1 MRAPS
6 TTISDLEGAD
16 TASSCGSIAPMPRAV
31 QDPDSASSCGV
42 GCEIAAG
49 TTDMGFIDG
58 LQAKPNSL
66 RGMYASAQN
75 VLIEGVTIAPRS
87 CRVWGELRATP

>member
-6 TTISDLEGAD
+6 TAMSDLDGAD
-16 TASSCGSIAPMPRAV
+16 SASSCGAIAPMPRAV

-49 TTDMGFIDG
+49 TTEMGFIDE

-75 VLIEGVTIAPRS
+75 TLIEGLQWRRAGVFS
-87 CRVWGELRATP
+87 ELRATP